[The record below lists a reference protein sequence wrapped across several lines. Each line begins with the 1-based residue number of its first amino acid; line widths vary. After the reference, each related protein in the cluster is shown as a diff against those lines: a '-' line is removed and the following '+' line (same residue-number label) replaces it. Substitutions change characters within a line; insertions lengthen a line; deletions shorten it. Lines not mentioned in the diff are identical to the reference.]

1 MTRADGNQPNA
12 PVTRD
17 GRILSF
23 DSDRLQEMKKLSLT
37 LVAMLT
43 ASSAFAETKISWW
56 HAMGGQLGE
65 TVNQIAADF
74 NASQSDYTITPVFKG
89 SYEETLTS
97 GIAAF
102 RAGEHPNI
110 LQVFDAGA
118 ATVIG
123 AKGATVP
130 VQDIMSSNG
139 IDFDINDYIS
149 GVRYFYADSEGKM
162 IGMPFNSSSPIMYFN
177 ENALLEA
184 GVSAPKTWEEFAQTT
199 APALKAAGYIPLAQ
213 SHLPWIFT
221 ENFHSRHN
229 LPFATNNNGYDGIDT
244 KILVNNDAIKA
255 HFTALTEWKDAG
267 LFEWYGTGWGDN
279 QTPFEEGKVAI
290 WLGSSGSF
298 GGLAQKDLP
307 FEFSAT
313 FLPYWE
319 AVTKEPTQT
328 FIGGA
333 SLFAMSGKSE
343 EENKATAEF
352 FRYLTSPEVQYMW
365 HRETGYVPITEAA
378 YELAK
383 ADGHYERMP
392 AAEVGIQQLSLP
404 AGDNTKGYRMGFYV
418 QIRDIM
424 NREYGR
430 ILTGE
435 TSVDDAFGSIE
446 KEANELLARFAK
458 TQG

>member
-1 MTRADGNQPNA
+1 MKNFKLGVSVAALVMAANA
-12 PVTRD
+12 
-17 GRILSF
+17 
-23 DSDRLQEMKKLSLT
+23 
-37 LVAMLT
+37 
-43 ASSAFAETKISWW
+43 AFAETEITWW
-56 HAMGGQLGE
+56 HAMGGALGE
-65 TVNQIAADF
+65 TVNEIAEKF
-74 NASQSDYTITPVFKG
+74 NASQDDYTITPVFKG
-89 SYEETLTS
+89 TYEETLTA

-102 RAGEHPNI
+102 RAGEQPNVM
-110 LQVFDAGA
+110 QVFDAGA

-130 VQDIMSSNG
+130 VQDLLSDNG
-139 IDFDINDYIS
+139 IDFNIEDYIA
-149 GVRYFYADSEGKM
+149 GVRYFYADSDGKM
-162 IGMPFNSSSPIMYFN
+162 IGMPFNSSTPIMYYN
-177 ENALLEA
+177 MDALAAA
-184 GVSAPKTWEEFAQTT
+184 GVKPPKTWEEFQSTT
-199 APALKAAGYIPLAQ
+199 APALKEAGYIPLSQ

-229 LPFATNNNGYDGIDT
+229 LPFATNNNGYDGTDT
-244 KILVNNDAIKA
+244 QILVNNDAIKA
-255 HFTALTEWKDAG
+255 HFTAVSEWKENG
-267 LFEWYGTGWGDN
+267 MFEWYGTGWGDN

-298 GGLAQKDLP
+298 GGLSKKDLP

-313 FLPYWE
+313 LLPYWE
-319 AVTKEPTQT
+319 SVTTEPTQT

-333 SLFAMSGKSE
+333 SLFAMAGKSA

-352 FRYLTSPEVQYMW
+352 FRFLTSPEIQYFW
-365 HRETGYVPITEAA
+365 HAETGYVPITNAA
-378 YELAK
+378 YDLAK
-383 ADGHYERMP
+383 SDGHYDRAP

-404 AGDNTKGYRMGFYV
+404 GGDNTKGYRMGFYV
-418 QIRDIM
+418 QIRDVM

-435 TSVDDAFGSIE
+435 TSVDDAFATIE